1 MVSRDLCRRLRLLL
15 HPLHHHGGVPACSPG
30 ASLGSLSDQVALIL
44 PVVLEPRLTGPGH
57 PARPDPPLVAPRDP
71 QEHLL
76 DIRGVPQRVQMW
88 HDQATNPRVLRIPI
102 LQVVF
107 ELKINYITLF

>member
-1 MVSRDLCRRLRLLL
+1 MSGDLCRRPRLLL

-44 PVVLEPRLTGPGH
+44 PVVLEPRLAGPGH

-88 HDQATNPRVLRIPI
+88 HDQATNPTILRAPILRI
-102 LQVVF
+102 VF
-107 ELKINYITLF
+107 ELKKIT